1 MDSSYEQY
9 DQTKP
14 VYCATNPCLYSSLP
28 CDSSNVIGCMHYPRA
43 VHSYFS
49 VSDSCE
55 TLSATR
61 IKLLL
66 KILFVLLIAVNAG
79 LLIPH
84 FFVL

>member
-49 VSDSCE
+49 VSDSFDAISHAYQTPPQDLAFLANC
-55 TLSATR
+55 
-61 IKLLL
+61 
-66 KILFVLLIAVNAG
+66 G
-79 LLIPH
+79 
-84 FFVL
+84 